1 MLLIIKSLF
10 NLNNFNDIIILIHS
24 FCHPSIKRLLKT
36 WEKLDEKNLLLLKNL
51 SILCKNSNNFENIQN
66 EYEKYKNN
74 NNKKEGCINYIGI
87 YLQKLINEEEKNKN
101 YILIKNNVK
110 LINVE
115 KILNVGKIIDD
126 FKESQNFNYN
136 YKIIFGLSKLAEPQ
150 ILTDEELINLS
161 EKLEPIFLLNEK
173 ESDEKRENNKNRKN
187 SLLNGIFNLYIKEEI
202 SYKNDSMTL
211 TERLLKKNE
220 NNQK

>member
-1 MLLIIKSLF
+1 
-10 NLNNFNDIIILIHS
+10 
-24 FCHPSIKRLLKT
+24 
-36 WEKLDEKNLLLLKNL
+36 L

-101 YILIKNNVK
+101 YILIKNNIK

-136 YKIIFGLSKLAEPQ
+136 YKIIFGLSKFAEPQ

-173 ESDEKRENNKNRKN
+173 ESNEKRENNKNRKN

-202 SYKNDSMTL
+202 SYKNDSMSL
-211 TERLLKKNE
+211 SERLLKKNKKI
-220 NNQK
+220 N